1 MSCPFCSSGDVELI
15 SPWGGQMITCQMR
28 CRACNTYFEAI
39 RDQFEADSGESGSG
53 ESGSG
58 ESGSGESGSGESG
71 LRTDGDDH
79 PKGRIPLRKSGSKRP
94 A

>member
-58 ESGSGESGSGESG
+58 ESG